1 MITKKQESI
10 DYNCKIYKALNLLA
24 EGLYPYIEI
33 KMREYYSD
41 NWLDKVKYILKNQQ
55 GLKKSNLDETL
66 RQDVS
71 LQLKLIYKLWDNVF
85 ENHLNQ
91 ATEEKLR
98 FSKSK
103 VQKLLDIRNKIA
115 HFLPFS
121 KNKADTALDS
131 IIQLLKAIGAAE
143 VENVE
148 NEKQELLQFLS

>member
-1 MITKKQESI
+1 M
-10 DYNCKIYKALNLLA
+10 
-24 EGLYPYIEI
+24 
-33 KMREYYSD
+33 D
-41 NWLDKVKYILKNQQ
+41 NVKDILKNKQ

-85 ENHLNQ
+85 KNHLSQ
-91 ATEEKLR
+91 GTEYKLR

-103 VQKLLDIRNKIA
+103 VQKLLDIRNNIA

-148 NEKQELLQFLS
+148 NEKQEFLQFLS

>member
-1 MITKKQESI
+1 MITKKPESI
-10 DYNCKIYKALNLLA
+10 DYNCKIYKALKLLA
-24 EGLYPYIEI
+24 EGLYPYIET

-66 RQDVS
+66 RQDVF

-103 VQKLLDIRNKIA
+103 VKKLLNIRNNIA